1 MYTFNKI
8 DKTFLNHCSSP
19 PVILLILANM
29 KSYIKVVRVLH
40 LCYYANRR
48 WDASCNNSKSE
59 WVCSMLQWLISLF
72 RIENRA
78 HVTLRDSNTSSLM
91 LASEKVLLEIFD
103 LLIENVANTDQQNT
117 A

>member
-1 MYTFNKI
+1 
-8 DKTFLNHCSSP
+8 
-19 PVILLILANM
+19 
-29 KSYIKVVRVLH
+29 
-40 LCYYANRR
+40 
-48 WDASCNNSKSE
+48 
-59 WVCSMLQWLISLF
+59 MLKWLISLF